1 MFTSKTHK
9 RPAGFTLIEL
19 LVVIAIIA
27 VLIALLLPAVQ
38 QAREA
43 ARRSQCK
50 NNLKQLGLAMHNYHD
65 TFGTFPMGVTGYQ
78 DSPTSNRLCFFQAL
92 LPYVEQSTL
101 YNQLNMNA
109 TSWSNTTAYT
119 AFASSNP
126 IIQTKIGVFMCPSD
140 PNGGNVGQTPAVRGF
155 HANYLP
161 VQGNNVFT
169 TPSVRGT
176 NGIFYTISSTRIRD
190 ITDGT
195 TNTAMMAEIINSPD
209 DASVYQRRGQIWE
222 SYDGNTLVSTL
233 YPPNTTVA
241 DVVPTGCL
249 SSLRAPCTTSGN
261 PILSARSFHT
271 GGAHITLADGS
282 VKFVSDN
289 ISTVVWNNVGA
300 RNDGNVLGDW

>member
-1 MFTSKTHK
+1 MFTSKSRK
-9 RPAGFTLIEL
+9 RSAGFTLIEL

-78 DSPTSNRLCFFQAL
+78 DSPSGNRLCFFQSI

-109 TSWSNTTAYT
+109 TSWSNTTAHT
-119 AFASSNP
+119 AFALTNP
-126 IIQTKIGVFMCPSD
+126 IIFTKIAVFMCPSD
-140 PNGGNVGQTPAVRGF
+140 PGGGNLGVTPAPRGF
-155 HANYLP
+155 HSNYLP

-169 TPSVRGT
+169 VPGVRST
-176 NGIFYTISSTRIRD
+176 NGLFYTISSTRIRD

-195 TNTAMMAEIINSPD
+195 TNTAMMGEIINSPD
-209 DASVYQRRGQIWE
+209 DAVAIQRRGQVWE
-222 SYDGNTLVSTL
+222 SYDGNTLISTL
-233 YPPNTTVA
+233 YPPNTTVS
-241 DVVPTGCL
+241 DVVPTGCA

-271 GGAHITLADGS
+271 GGAHVTLADGS
-282 VKFVSDN
+282 VKFVSEN

-300 RNDGNVLGDW
+300 RNDGNVIGDW